1 MVTATLPA
9 SRLRVSVPLVLY
21 TMAVDGYPKDRGIV
35 PDFPV
40 TPTVE
45 DLLAGRDVVMERAL
59 AYLEKKDD

>member
-1 MVTATLPA
+1 
-9 SRLRVSVPLVLY
+9 VSVPLVLY

-40 TPTVE
+40 SPTIE

-59 AYLEKKDD
+59 AHLQK